1 MLLNHF
7 VKGRL
12 YDRDLKDDEVFET
25 VGGSPIKISR
35 KQPGIVTVNQAKI
48 LETEIFVY
56 NLGTMF
62 YVDDVLYHDLLQEDV
77 KAATEPPLSNKRE
90 NDSGEDAYTTEITIF
105 NENEEK
111 LSTSKFSTMKSYL
124 AALLTTRSDVEIVP
138 SEFTELSGNDEDF
151 LLQDDE
157 IIPPKALPSRL
168 NMFSPKK

>member
-25 VGGSPIKISR
+25 VGGSPIRISR
-35 KQPGIVTVNQAKI
+35 KQPGNVTVNRAKI

-62 YVDDVLYHDLLQEDV
+62 YLDDVLYSELLREEV
-77 KAATEPPLSNKRE
+77 KAATEPALNKMRE
-90 NDSGEDAYTTEITIF
+90 SDSGEDSYTTEITMF
-105 NENEEK
+105 NEKEER
-111 LSTSKFSTMKSYL
+111 STTAKPTTTSYRNHL

-138 SEFTELSGNDEDF
+138 SEFTEQGGNEEDF
-151 LLQDDE
+151 LDDE
-157 IIPPKALPSRL
+157 IIPPKALPSRFNL
-168 NMFSPKK
+168 YSPKK